1 MTRRDLWA
9 VVLLTVLA
17 AVLGGAMGARLAGA
31 GPGSGGGGPNVGDD
45 GPGGLAARQ
54 AEWTPGAAADGT
66 VRAVERVGPAVV
78 KVAVT
83 RQALVDGLFF
93 RVPAVQEGLG
103 SGVIIDPDGFV
114 LTNEH
119 VVRDAADIR
128 VLLRD
133 GRDFRAELVGADPWT
148 DLAVLRID
156 GRGLPA
162 AELGRSAELRVG
174 QPVIA
179 IGNPFGLDFTV
190 TTGVVSALQRNIPI
204 DEERWLLNLVQTDAA
219 INPGNSGGPLVDLEG
234 RVVGINTAVLGV
246 VEGFAAQGLGFA
258 VPADLARQVARDII
272 QYGRPRRLGVLGITL
287 TDAHRRVLE
296 EEMDV
301 PVPVAQGV
309 LVYQIIPGSPAA
321 EAGLRPLD
329 IITHAAGRPV
339 RTMDDL
345 VATANAARPGQRLS
359 LAILREGRRVD
370 SWVQL

>member
-1 MTRRDLWA
+1 
-9 VVLLTVLA
+9 
-17 AVLGGAMGARLAGA
+17 
-31 GPGSGGGGPNVGDD
+31 
-45 GPGGLAARQ
+45 
-54 AEWTPGAAADGT
+54 
-66 VRAVERVGPAVV
+66 
-78 KVAVT
+78 
-83 RQALVDGLFF
+83 
-93 RVPAVQEGLG
+93 
-103 SGVIIDPDGFV
+103 
-114 LTNEH
+114 
-119 VVRDAADIR
+119 
-128 VLLRD
+128 
-133 GRDFRAELVGADPWT
+133 
-148 DLAVLRID
+148 
-156 GRGLPA
+156 
-162 AELGRSAELRVG
+162 
-174 QPVIA
+174 
-179 IGNPFGLDFTV
+179 
-190 TTGVVSALQRNIPI
+190 
-204 DEERWLLNLVQTDAA
+204 
-219 INPGNSGGPLVDLEG
+219 
-234 RVVGINTAVLGV
+234 NTAVLGV